1 MKLPELYSFIPLER
15 EIEYKTKILMTA
27 CHLSHYSGKE
37 LSTATEECFQYVFDV
52 NNIINI
58 NQDYETP
65 DIEVDL
71 PDEDLDSIEFVDQIV
86 AHIEMKLHILQ
97 VTVDCFQNG
106 NFKTFQSAL
115 LTIQNYFI
123 GNQNEQ

>member
-1 MKLPELYSFIPLER
+1 MKLPELYSFIPLEQ
-15 EIEYKTKILMTA
+15 EIEYKTKILMA
-27 CHLSHYSGKE
+27 AYHLSYRNGKE
-37 LSTATEECFQYVFDV
+37 LSTATKECFQYVFDV
-52 NNIINI
+52 DNIINL

-65 DIEVDL
+65 DIEGDL
-71 PDEDLDSIEFVDQIV
+71 PNEDLDSIFFVDQIV

-97 VTVDCFQNG
+97 VTVDCFENG

-123 GNQNEQ
+123 GNQDEQ

>member
-1 MKLPELYSFIPLER
+1 MKLPELYSFIPLEQ
-15 EIEYKTKILMTA
+15 EIEYKTKILMA
-27 CHLSHYSGKE
+27 AYHLSHYSDKE
-37 LSTATEECFQYVFDV
+37 LSKATAECFQYVFDV
-52 NNIINI
+52 NNVINI

-71 PDEDLDSIEFVDQIV
+71 SDEDLDSIAFVDQIV

-97 VTVDCFQNG
+97 VTVECFQNG

>member
-1 MKLPELYSFIPLER
+1 MKLPELYSFIPLEQ
-15 EIEYKTKILMTA
+15 EIEYKTKILMA
-27 CHLSHYSGKE
+27 AYHLSNYSDKV
-37 LSTATEECFQYVFDV
+37 LSTATAECFQYVFDV